1 MTLSENK
8 KNGFTLIEI
17 VMVIGIIGILSA
29 IIALN
34 LFKFRAEQSL
44 HNTTSDIISLL
55 NEARI
60 NTISSKN
67 STNYGV
73 HFETNRAVLFT
84 GGTFAEPNSTN
95 KQIDLDSSVLIP
107 VSGGINLN
115 GGGSD
120 VIFTRLSGDT
130 VGYGTIIVRLASDA
144 TRQKTITINKTGVA
158 SSN

>member
-1 MTLSENK
+1 MMNFT
-8 KNGFTLIEI
+8 KNRGISLLEILI
-17 VMVIGIIGILSA
+17 VISILV
-29 IIALN
+29 IIAYIVGLN
-34 LFKFRAEQSL
+34 LFNFRREQSL
-44 HNTTSDIISLL
+44 QNMTSDIISLL

-84 GGTFAEPNSTN
+84 GGTFAEPNATN
-95 KQIDLDSSVLIP
+95 KQIDLDSSVSIP

-120 VIFTRLSGDT
+120 IIFTRISGDT
-130 VGYGTIIVRLASDA
+130 QNYGTIVVQLISNSS
-144 TRQKTITINKTGVA
+144 RQKTITINKTGVA